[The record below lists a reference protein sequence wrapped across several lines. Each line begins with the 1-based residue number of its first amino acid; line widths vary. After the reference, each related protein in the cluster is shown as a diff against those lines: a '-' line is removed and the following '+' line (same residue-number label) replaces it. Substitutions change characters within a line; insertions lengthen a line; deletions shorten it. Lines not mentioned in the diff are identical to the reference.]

1 MDGTLTKD
9 DLGGLY
15 NNYHGQ
21 NYLHE
26 GYYELI

>member
-15 NNYHGQ
+15 SNYYDKH
-21 NYLHE
+21 YLHD
-26 GYYELI
+26 GYHDLV